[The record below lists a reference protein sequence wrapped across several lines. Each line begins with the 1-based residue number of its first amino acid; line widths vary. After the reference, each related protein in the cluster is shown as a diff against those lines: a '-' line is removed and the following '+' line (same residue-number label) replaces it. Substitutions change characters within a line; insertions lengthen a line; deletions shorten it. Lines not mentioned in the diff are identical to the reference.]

1 MLIIAI
7 CKKKFHSY
15 SLAEPGIFQG
25 LQNELTTY
33 SPQPQSLWGSPLLA
47 SLQGGLPVS
56 RVLAEDMRPMGQ
68 RQRGFLLTA
77 IEEPESQH
85 LCDIQAPAPTWWPK
99 VGQVTPAGTVGG
111 VVGED
116 RELREPESLI
126 IDCRPARL
134 CLGVR
139 HTLII
144 LVSKQASLCSGGRCS
159 ISWGCVLYKQP
170 WEDHGAKADSAFL
183 VRLAEMSE
191 IYRGVSPN
199 TS

>member
-1 MLIIAI
+1 MNWQHIVHNHKASEVLPYLPAY
-7 CKKKFHSY
+7 KAAFQF
-15 SLAEPGIFQG
+15 PGCWQK
-25 LQNELTTY
+25 T
-33 SPQPQSLWGSPLLA
+33 WGPC
-47 SLQGGLPVS
+47 
-56 RVLAEDMRPMGQ
+56 Q

-85 LCDIQAPAPTWWPK
+85 LCDIQAPAPTGWPK

-116 RELREPESLI
+116 RELREPKSLI

-139 HTLII
+139 YTLII

-170 WEDHGAKADSAFL
+170 WDDHGAKADSAFL